1 MPFHHFP
8 YKTNLFRMICCRCRR
23 TESEKTNFY
32 FKCWNEELRCC
43 SCFVFLPFHS
53 NAYRQ
58 NDALKPYCS
67 DACYFSWKLKRW
79 NEMGI
84 KNHFI
89 LSLFHPFC
97 TVGAKQSAQQPEI
110 SKTEK
115 KMHFDHSL
123 SLSECVNVYACM
135 YWFDKRKNP
144 TIAQNMAHWLHFQ
157 AQTVSNK
164 TIKYVLW

>member
-89 LSLFHPFC
+89 LYLFHPFC

-115 KMHFDHSL
+115 KNAFRSL
-123 SLSECVNVYACM
+123 AEPERMCECVCM
-135 YWFDKRKNP
+135 HVLVWQKEK
-144 TIAQNMAHWLHFQ
+144 
-157 AQTVSNK
+157 SNNC
-164 TIKYVLW
+164 TKYGPLTSFSSSNSEQ